1 MARKNDGACAN
12 PKQIRTDVDC
22 RAARPKFDNGAWS
35 PAKISD
41 VTGGGLYLFV
51 TPDES
56 RPGNAASKL
65 WRMGYRFHSRQKTYS
80 IGPYGNGKD
89 GTFSLAD
96 ARRARDKAKDL
107 LKDGKDPSTEKQLDK
122 HRQAAARPFEQWADE
137 WLAKKKVEKVKR
149 GRIVAVRDPKTIE
162 VLELRVGYIKD
173 RFGKLYRQ
181 DIKRPDVLAFMRSYE
196 AEGKLETRDRVRS
209 IGEQICNYADVEG
222 DGYNPFRNLN
232 GQMIANISTPRP
244 GVTEPRDVTRVFKLI
259 SAPWTRARFSDV
271 VGLALRFDALTIP
284 RPGMVNEMEWSE
296 VDWDAER
303 WTIPAAK
310 MKTGWDHV
318 VPLSRQAL
326 AILRSVQKLTGHR
339 RYAFSCSKDAPLS
352 NNTLNKRLRLLGI
365 DTKTDHCAHGFRT
378 TFSTLSHH
386 EEIKDAKAWDGDVVE
401 LQLAHLDNSTV
412 EGLYKKHGPLA
423 LIGSRT
429 KLMQHWADRIDRWLD
444 PKRVMPIKRGTQA

>member
-22 RAARPKFDNGAWS
+22 RAARPKFDNGAWRH
-35 PAKISD
+35 AKISD
-41 VTGGGLYLFV
+41 VTGRGLYLLV
-51 TPDES
+51 TPDET

-65 WRMGYRFHSRQKTYS
+65 WRMGYRFHTRQKTYS

-96 ARRARDKAKDL
+96 ARRERDKAKDL
-107 LKDGKDPSTEKQLDK
+107 LKEGKDPSTEKQLDK
-122 HRQAAARPFEQWADE
+122 HRQVAARPFEQWADE

-162 VLELRVGYIKD
+162 VLELRVGYVKD
-173 RFGKLYRQ
+173 CFGKLCRL

-209 IGEQICNYADVEG
+209 IGEQICDYADVEG

-259 SAPWTRARFSDV
+259 SAPWTRARFGDV

-284 RPGMVNEMEWSE
+284 RP
-296 VDWDAER
+296 
-303 WTIPAAK
+303 PATK

-326 AILRSVQKLTGHR
+326 AILRSLQKLTRHR
-339 RYAFSCSKDAPLS
+339 RHAFSCSKDAPLS
-352 NNTLNKRLRLLGI
+352 SNTLNKRLRLLGI

-444 PKRVMPIKRGTQA
+444 PKKVMPIKRGTQA